1 MERSLPSLDIDAS
14 GHPAP
19 ARRSTLGGSSPDVV
33 GTGAAP
39 NDGAPI
45 DVVWRRGRL
54 VGRLLGGFLLFVGMA
69 LAALASQADP
79 FKLVAF
85 AAGALL
91 FLSSAVTSARRLIAS
106 GAPALTIAADGLRSA
121 TRIEGCIPWHAI
133 QDVMLQGTRRVS
145 LLHMVVRAPEASAI
159 KRSLPQ
165 RIGLGKA
172 NRLVFDVRAM
182 AIDGPSLL
190 QLIAARSRDAWD
202 DGYARARAEESS
214 VARALARRPFFAYG
228 LIAVLSAI
236 LAAEFALRVRP
247 AERDASSLDTLTLW
261 GLGALQRVAVVKD
274 GQVWRLFTAP
284 LLHGSVTHLL
294 FNALALWFA
303 ARLLER
309 VIGWRWFAA
318 VFAVSALSGALLS
331 LALDPVNTVG
341 VGASGGI
348 VGLAA
353 ATALVAL
360 RFTGAVR
367 SAMLVGGLRIV
378 VPALLP
384 LIGSARTASVKGT
397 VIDVAAHAGGAI
409 GGALVA
415 LALLGIWRAGRATP
429 PFRGLAA
436 GVAAS
441 FFLVAAGSL
450 VPILGTY
457 ATAKA
462 TAALAPNVPNDLRRM
477 VDQSP
482 ALVARYPR
490 DPRVRAAHAEW
501 LVAHD
506 DVAGAERDLRAA
518 LADPAMLV
526 PDVTTVEPYLRVRL
540 AQLLIADGDRD
551 EAHRVVRPACGTPSR
566 SLRNAIDAMGAC
578 R

>member
-19 ARRSTLGGSSPDVV
+19 VGRVAGLDDPSSDVARIE
-33 GTGAAP
+33 AAP
-39 NDGAPI
+39 IETARI
-45 DVVWRRGRL
+45 DVAWRRGRL
-54 VGRLLGGFLLFVGMA
+54 IGRILGGSVLFVGMA

-79 FKLVAF
+79 FKLLAF
-85 AAGALL
+85 AAGSLL

-106 GAPALTIAADGLRSA
+106 GAPAMTIAADGLRSA
-121 TRIEGCIPWHAI
+121 TRIDGCIPWHAI
-133 QDVMLQGTRRVS
+133 GDVTLQHTRRLS

-159 KRSLPQ
+159 KRSLLR

-182 AIDGPSLL
+182 AIEGSRLFG
-190 QLIAARSRDAWD
+190 LIAERSRDAWD
-202 DGYARARAEESS
+202 GSYARARAEEAS
-214 VARALARRPFFAYG
+214 VARVLARRPFFAYG
-228 LIAVLSAI
+228 LIALLGAI
-236 LAAEFALRVRP
+236 LAAEFTLRVRP
-247 AERDASSLDTLTLW
+247 GEGDASSLDTLTLW

-294 FNALALWFA
+294 FNAIALWFA

-331 LALDPVNTVG
+331 LALNPANTVG

-367 SAMLVGGLRIV
+367 TAMLVGGLRIV
-378 VPALLP
+378 VPALFP
-384 LIGSARTASVKGT
+384 LIASARTASVKGT

-409 GGALVA
+409 GGAIVA

-436 GVAAS
+436 GIAAS

-462 TAALAPNVPNDLRRM
+462 TAALAPNVPTDIRRV

-482 ALVARYPR
+482 TLVARYPR

-518 LADPAMLV
+518 
-526 PDVTTVEPYLRVRL
+526 
-540 AQLLIADGDRD
+540 
-551 EAHRVVRPACGTPSR
+551 
-566 SLRNAIDAMGAC
+566 IDAMGAC